1 MKKYIYPEGITG
13 HYLAWLMQF
22 LYGNVDVEF
31 IDDGNRETSL
41 ENFAKKH
48 QGKNIDIDL
57 ALSFLADN
65 YENKLTNMKQNIE
78 KFGFSYKDDSVEW
91 HIQKVCNRVKQEFI
105 RNEKAVVMIYER
117 MGGGKHNGFLCDEL
131 LKRGVKVVLLC
142 TDINIYE
149 KFKIYNSER
158 CLVLYWLGVYLKY
171 VDFGELLL
179 ENSDFGLQH
188 KNLIHICHGY
198 RNSANLI
205 LATRKHIKEACI
217 FEKGHLNQEREE
229 YIPSGYLGFD
239 VMLDKITS
247 AGEGG
252 ANSVLIAPYDM
263 EELRQMSKMIQKIL
277 KKYKVIL
284 RQRYEFLELPE
295 YMEILSSFRGDLCI
309 DASES
314 FLVSSYQE
322 SFCII
327 CGKTTSKFTYPLLTK
342 KPAIAILEFNSKPSE
357 LGLVNRAINTDTGLE
372 ISSYEA
378 ENNILEILEDIQA
391 NRESWSAKIQQY
403 RDENVYNFGRASQWL
418 ADYLVAKYHL

>member
-1 MKKYIYPEGITG
+1 MKKYIYPGGITG

-65 YENKLTNMKQNIE
+65 YENKLANMKQNIE

-91 HIQKVCNRVKQEFI
+91 HIQKVCDRVKQEFI
-105 RNEKAVVMIYER
+105 RNEKAVVMIYEQI
-117 MGGGKHNGFLCDEL
+117 GGGKHNGFLCDEL

-171 VDFGELLL
+171 IDFGELLL

-188 KNLIHICHGY
+188 KNLIHIGHCFGDY
-198 RNSANLI
+198 TSLI
-205 LATRKHIKEACI
+205 DCNHINRFKAVCVFDKKYLAE
-217 FEKGHLNQEREE
+217 EREK

-239 VMLDKITS
+239 VMLEKFSAAS
-247 AGEGG
+247 AGGG
-252 ANSVLIAPYDM
+252 
-263 EELRQMSKMIQKIL
+263 
-277 KKYKVIL
+277 
-284 RQRYEFLELPE
+284 
-295 YMEILSSFRGDLCI
+295 
-309 DASES
+309 
-314 FLVSSYQE
+314 
-322 SFCII
+322 
-327 CGKTTSKFTYPLLTK
+327 GK
-342 KPAIAILEFNSKPSE
+342 
-357 LGLVNRAINTDTGLE
+357 
-372 ISSYEA
+372 
-378 ENNILEILEDIQA
+378 
-391 NRESWSAKIQQY
+391 
-403 RDENVYNFGRASQWL
+403 
-418 ADYLVAKYHL
+418 